1 MLFRPDWAN
10 KAAGWGTHGQ
20 IVADQ
25 YQQQTI
31 AATTTDWSTN
41 LTFEQFSP
49 SLGEL
54 QGIDVW
60 LDGQVTGNVSIEN
73 LDAAPANVAVTL
85 FGTVDLGGPG
95 GTGLLT
101 TGPDAS
107 ASVNLG
113 AYAGDT
119 DYAGNSG
126 TVVGL
131 SGEFANQ
138 ATLSS
143 GIAGFVGTGTL
154 VLPVSAQTSLSE
166 TGPANLLLAS
176 GAAAGAAVTLD
187 YDYTPAIDVDG
198 AFDYEIDGGSDLL
211 TGGNIG
217 TTGLPELGN
226 SGQAPVQS
234 AVQTFNFADSTAGW
248 SNDVVAQQF
257 DPSLGTLE
265 AVNLTVSVDLL
276 ASVAAENLD
285 ASASTVS
292 TTQTIDVTLT
302 LPASGAT
309 AVVATVPPVSA
320 EVSDTMNLGGYDGT
334 TDFGGTSGQINQGL
348 TQTGTAST
356 SLTGSDLAAFL
367 GLGTVDLPIATFGSS
382 TADGPG
388 NLLLSLLA
396 DAGATVTLSYTY
408 LPTESIWATPDVAIT
423 QGGTYTVENAQ
434 TVQSLV
440 LDAPG
445 ATVVLDAPLDV
456 TGGFTL
462 EAGALVFDG
471 GTLSVGSYLQ
481 GGGLVTGGNID
492 IIAAGGFVE
501 NAGSIV
507 TNGTVDLTVGT
518 TMTLLGMVIADG
530 TTLEAPAA
538 PGISQET
545 GTLVAGTLT
554 GSVLTLDPP
563 NPTTGTVTLE
573 GGTLVTDGSSSPPAV
588 VADDSGSEPPVV
600 TAGGAAS
607 YQAGGA
613 PVALDAG
620 LTVSDAETSFLSS
633 ATIAISAGFLLGDV
647 LSVGT
652 AEAGI
657 ISSYNAATGVLTLD
671 GPASVADYQAELDA
685 ITYVAAGDP
694 TDGGADSARSIT
706 WSVNDGTAASAPAT
720 SSLSVTFASDPSSDL
735 LFQNTDG
742 QMVLW
747 QMNGLSI
754 AAWGAI
760 GPDPGPDWFAMGTG
774 AFFAGDTSDILWQAN
789 NGAVEFWRVQGTTLL
804 GGDPIAANP
813 GSSWHIA
820 GTGDFYGDGNTDILW
835 QNDSGQVAMW
845 DMSGT
850 NIVQADVL
858 AANPG
863 SSWHIAGTGDFYGD
877 GNTDILWQN
886 DNGQVALWDMN
897 GSSIVQADVLAANPG
912 PSWQIKGT
920 GDFFGDGNTDIL
932 WQNTDGQVDIWDMTG
947 SIISQA
953 IMLPDPG
960 PSWHIAGTGD
970 FNHDGNTDIAL
981 QSDSGAVSIW
991 ELNGTTVT
999 ASGVV
1004 ASPGTAWNIIDGTM
1018 RFIYSTAANETLTA
1032 TPAAPDEFV
1041 FTNAAAGSH
1050 AITGFN
1056 PVQDMIELS
1065 NAQFASYAAVQAVT
1079 SATAAGALLNLGG
1092 GSSLL
1097 LQGIDP
1103 ASLQAH
1109 DFVLG

>member
-1 MLFRPDWAN
+1 M
-10 KAAGWGTHGQ
+10 GQ
-20 IVADQ
+20 GRIVADL

-41 LTFEQFSP
+41 LQFAQFDP
-49 SLGEL
+49 SIGSL
-54 QGIDVW
+54 QGVNVW

-73 LDAAPANVAVTL
+73 LEAAPASVAVSL
-85 FGTVDLGGPG
+85 FGTIDLGGPG
-95 GTGLLT
+95 GTNLLSI
-101 TGPDAS
+101 GPDAS

-113 AYAGDT
+113 AYDGDT

-131 SGEFANQ
+131 SGESFNQ
-138 ATLSS
+138 ATLSA
-143 GIAGFVGTGTL
+143 GIAGLVGTGTL
-154 VLPVSAQTSLSE
+154 ALPVSAQTSLSV
-166 TGPANLLLAS
+166 TGPANLLLAV
-176 GAAAGAAVTLD
+176 GAAASAAVALD
-187 YDYTPAIDVDG
+187 YDYMPAVDAGGVSTDGDFTYLADYAGDNG
-198 AFDYEIDGGSDLL
+198 AALPVGSLDPANPGE
-211 TGGNIG
+211 T
-217 TTGLPELGN
+217 
-226 SGQAPVQS
+226 PVQTP
-234 AVQTFNFADSTAGW
+234 VQVFDFADSTAGW
-248 SNDVVAQQF
+248 INDVVAQQF

-265 AVNLTVSVDLL
+265 AVNLTVSADLL

-292 TTQTIDVTLT
+292 TTQTVDVTLT
-302 LPASGAT
+302 LPASGT
-309 AVVATVPPVSA
+309 AAAVAIVPPVSA
-320 EVSDTMNLGGYDGT
+320 EISDTMNLGGYDGT
-334 TDFGGTSGQINQGL
+334 TDFGGTSGRIDQGL
-348 TQTGTAST
+348 TRTGTAST
-356 SLTGSDLAAFL
+356 SLTGSEMTAFL
-367 GLGTVDLPIATFGSS
+367 GLGTIDLPIATFGSS
-382 TADGPG
+382 TAEGPG

-408 LPTESIWATPDVAIT
+408 LPTESVWATPDVAIT
-423 QGGTYTVENAQ
+423 QGGTYSVENAQ

-462 EAGALVFDG
+462 EAGTLVFDG

-481 GGGLVTGGNID
+481 DGGVVTGGNVNIV
-492 IIAAGGFVE
+492 AADVFAE
-501 NAGSIV
+501 NGGSIV
-507 TNGTVDLTVGT
+507 TKGTVDITAGT
-518 TMTLLGMVIADG
+518 TMTLG
-530 TTLEAPAA
+530 TIVASALEVVGPAGA
-538 PGISQET
+538 VVPMG
-545 GTLVAGTLT
+545 
-554 GSVLTLDPP
+554 DPV
-563 NPTTGTVTLE
+563 PTTGVITLQ
-573 GGTLVTDGSSSPPAV
+573 GGTLVPDGSPSSPSV
-588 VADDSGSEPPVV
+588 VADDSGSVPPVV

-613 PVALDAG
+613 PIALDAG

-671 GPASVADYQAELDA
+671 GPASVAAYQTELDA
-685 ITYVAAGDP
+685 IIYVAAGDP
-694 TDGGADSARSIT
+694 TDGGADPARSIT
-706 WSVNDGTAASAPAT
+706 WSVNDGAAASAPAT
-720 SSLSVTFASDPSSDL
+720 SSLSVTFASDPGSDL

-789 NGAVEFWRVQGTTLL
+789 NGAVELWRVQGTTLL

-813 GSSWHIA
+813 GPSWHIA
-820 GTGDFYGDGNTDILW
+820 GTGYFYGDGNTDILW
-835 QNDSGQVAMW
+835 QNDSGQVALW

-858 AANPG
+858 AADPG
-863 SSWHIAGTGDFYGD
+863 PSWHIEGTADFYGD

-897 GSSIVQADVLAANPG
+897 GSNIVQADVVAANPG

-1041 FTNAAAGSH
+1041 FTNAAAGSY

-1065 NAQFASYAAVQAVT
+1065 NAQFASYVAVQAAT